1 METKF
6 WITVCFLTLVGALY
20 SCAALGKY
28 SDASSEILNYLFA
41 GQTAEAT
48 KWSRLEEKD
57 YPSFYRNMPREYKR
71 LNPADAYFS
80 KHFQAGVIVVY
91 GKTVEL
97 DSAPKMCVAE
107 ASATYY
113 LNKVSSDAMPLA
125 EKPLYLAWERAATS
139 EGCSQVVSPPHVLI
153 DGRLPILLLEEALMN
168 EKEFLNQCF
177 AERELAKRYIK
188 LNKIVVSQSLGGSD
202 AYLHYTGSGLNII
215 LGLSLQDEGWHF
227 NDCGQFFD

>member
-1 METKF
+1 METNS
-6 WITVCFLTLVGALY
+6 WITVCFLILVGPLY
-20 SCAALGKY
+20 SCAAVGKS
-28 SDASSEILNYLFA
+28 SDTGSEIFSYLFA

-57 YPSFYRNMPREYKR
+57 YPSFYQNMPKEYKR

-80 KHFQAGVIVVY
+80 KRLQAGVIVVY
-91 GKTVEL
+91 GNAVEL
-97 DSAPKMCVAE
+97 DSAPKMCVTE

-125 EKPLYLAWERAATS
+125 EKPFYLAWEREEAA
-139 EGCSQVVSPPHVLI
+139 ERCSQVVPSQYVLI
-153 DGRLPILLLEEALMN
+153 DGRLPMLLLKEALMN

-177 AERELAKRYIK
+177 AEREIAKRYIK

-202 AYLHYTGSGLNII
+202 AYLHYTGSGLSVI
-215 LGLSLQDEGWHF
+215 LGLSLQDEGWRF
-227 NDCGQFFD
+227 NDCGEFFD

>member
-1 METKF
+1 METKS
-6 WITVCFLTLVGALY
+6 WITVGFLTLMGALY
-20 SCAALGKY
+20 SCAALGKS
-28 SDASSEILNYLFA
+28 SDTSSEIFNYLFA
-41 GQTAEAT
+41 GQIAEAT
-48 KWSRLEEKD
+48 KWNRLEEKG

-80 KHFQAGVIVVY
+80 KHLQVGVIVVY
-91 GKTVEL
+91 GNTVEL
-97 DSAPKMCVAE
+97 DSAPKMCVTE

-113 LNKVSSDAMPLA
+113 LNKVSSDAIPIA
-125 EKPLYLAWERAATS
+125 EKPLYLAWEREEAS
-139 EGCSQVVSPPHVLI
+139 EGCSQVMPPQYVLI
-153 DGRLPILLLEEALMN
+153 DGRLPMLLLEEALIN

-177 AERELAKRYIK
+177 AEREVAKRYIK